1 MQHNAAYWMC
11 FLVMGAIVGWLA
23 GVITRGRGFGIAGD
37 IVVGV
42 VGAALGG
49 WVASAIGLY
58 ASNSIGAF
66 LVALTGAVLLVGLT
80 RFVKTV
86 AASA

>member
-1 MQHNAAYWMC
+1 MMEHNAQYWVW
-11 FLVMGAIVGWLA
+11 FLLMGAIVGWLA
-23 GVITRGRGFGIAGD
+23 GYIMKGRGFGIFGN

-49 WVASAIGLY
+49 WVANGIGLY
-58 ASNSIGAF
+58 TSSSIGAF

-80 RFVKTV
+80 GFIKRL
-86 AASA
+86 A

>member
-1 MQHNAAYWMC
+1 MQHSAEYWVW

-23 GVITRGRGFGIAGD
+23 GYLMKGRGFGIFGN

-49 WVASAIGLY
+49 WLANAIGLY
-58 ASNSIGAF
+58 ASSSIGSF

-80 RFVKTV
+80 GLIKRV
-86 AASA
+86 AA

>member
-1 MQHNAAYWMC
+1 MQHNAEYWVW

-23 GVITRGRGFGIAGD
+23 GVITRGRGFGIPGD

-49 WVASAIGLY
+49 WVANAIGLY
-58 ASNSIGAF
+58 TSSSIGAF

-80 RFVKTV
+80 RFVRRVT
-86 AASA
+86 S

>member
-1 MQHNAAYWMC
+1 MQHNAEYWVW
-11 FLVMGAIVGWLA
+11 FLIMGAIVGWLA
-23 GVITRGRGFGIAGD
+23 GVITRGRGFGIFGD

-49 WVASAIGLY
+49 WVANAIGLY
-58 ASNSIGAF
+58 ASSSLSAF

-80 RFVKTV
+80 RFVKRV
-86 AASA
+86 AA

>member
-1 MQHNAAYWMC
+1 MQHNAECWVW

-37 IVVGV
+37 IVIGV

-58 ASNSIGAF
+58 ASSSIGAF

-80 RFVKTV
+80 RFVKQV
-86 AASA
+86 ASSA